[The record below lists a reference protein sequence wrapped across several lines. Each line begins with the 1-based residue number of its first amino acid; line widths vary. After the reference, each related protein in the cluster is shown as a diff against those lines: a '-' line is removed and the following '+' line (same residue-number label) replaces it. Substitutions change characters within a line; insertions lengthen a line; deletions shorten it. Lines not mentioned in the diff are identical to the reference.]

1 MSNPWRRA
9 HRRALKNGES
19 SYIDPQT
26 GFHVFT
32 EIGLRR
38 RGQCCGSGCRHCP
51 YQHEAMSLEDR
62 AARGKQPSWLTADA
76 APDALVDVLF
86 WSGGKDSFL
95 ALRALGRE
103 GPSGRKGPLGREGPS
118 GRKGPLRPV
127 VLLTTFDVA
136 TRTVAHQEIPID
148 AVIRQ
153 AEHLGLPLL
162 GVPLHAGEAYMDRI
176 RAGCELVPQIT
187 RLVFGDLHL
196 LHIREWRSVAFR
208 EFAADRG
215 AALHF
220 PLWGVPYDTL
230 IADLEASGVACEVS
244 AVTEAAQGVVAV
256 GERFDRAMM
265 ARLPR
270 SVDPFGENGEFHTL
284 AKVWEKAWPPG
295 AGPDTGAGASRGAQ
309 CRGEAGSAAS

>member
-38 RGQCCGSGCRHCP
+38 RGHCCGSGCRHCP
-51 YQHEAMSLEDR
+51 YQHESMSLADR

-76 APDALVDVLF
+76 APDSPVDVLF

-95 ALRALGRE
+95 ALRTLQRE
-103 GPSGRKGPLGREGPS
+103 TLH
-118 GRKGPLRPV
+118 PV

-153 AEHLGLPLL
+153 AGHLGLPLL
-162 GVPLHAGEAYMDRI
+162 GVPLHPGETYMDRI
-176 RAGCELVPQIT
+176 RAACELVPRIA

-208 EFAADRG
+208 EFASDRG

-220 PLWGVPYDTL
+220 PLWGVSYDTL
-230 IADLEASGVACEVS
+230 IADLEASGVTCEVS
-244 AVTEAAQGVVAV
+244 AVTEAAEGVVAV

-265 ARLPR
+265 ARLPE
-270 SVDPFGENGEFHTL
+270 SIDPFGENGEFHTL
-284 AKVWEKAWPPG
+284 ARVWEGTWPQ
-295 AGPDTGAGASRGAQ
+295 AAVATTGAGASHGTQ
-309 CRGEAGSAAS
+309 CRGEGGSAAS

>member
-32 EIGLRR
+32 EIGLKR
-38 RGQCCGSGCRHCP
+38 RGCCCGSGCRHCP
-51 YQHEAMSLEDR
+51 YQHESMSLADR
-62 AARGKQPSWLTADA
+62 AARGKQPSWLTTDTAPA
-76 APDALVDVLF
+76 APADVLF

-95 ALRALGRE
+95 ALRALHRE
-103 GPSGRKGPLGREGPS
+103 GLHPIM
-118 GRKGPLRPV
+118 
-127 VLLTTFDVA
+127 LLTTFDVA
-136 TRTVAHQEIPID
+136 TRTVAHQEIHID

-162 GVPLHAGEAYMDRI
+162 GVPLHPGETYMDRI
-176 RAGCELVPQIT
+176 RAACELVPRIA

-196 LHIREWRSVAFR
+196 LHIREWRGVAFR
-208 EFAADRG
+208 EFAADRD

-220 PLWGVPYDTL
+220 PVWGVPYDTL
-230 IADLEASGVACEVS
+230 ITDLEASGVTCEVS
-244 AVTEAAQGVVAV
+244 AVTGAAEGFVAV

-265 ARLPR
+265 ARLPGDI
-270 SVDPFGENGEFHTL
+270 DPFGENGEFHTL
-284 AKVWEKAWPPG
+284 VRVWEGASPQGAVATTG
-295 AGPDTGAGASRGAQ
+295 AGPSHRTQ
-309 CRGEAGSAAS
+309 CRGEGGSAAS